1 LDFWNGSL
9 DAEPC
14 ATWASLTQ
22 MVPAQETDKKFQ
34 ETNKKMDRLDEQIE
48 ETNRIIGRLGNKL
61 GEFVEGLVRPGLV
74 RRFMQ
79 PMPPFVECVG
89 FFCGGKR

>member
-1 LDFWNGSL
+1 
-9 DAEPC
+9 
-14 ATWASLTQ
+14 

-61 GEFVEGLVRPGLV
+61 GEFVEGLVHPGLV
-74 RRFMQ
+74 RRFM
-79 PMPPFVECVG
+79 
-89 FFCGGKR
+89 

>member
-1 LDFWNGSL
+1 
-9 DAEPC
+9 
-14 ATWASLTQ
+14 

-61 GEFVEGLVRPGLV
+61 GEFVEGLVRPGLCV
-74 RRFMQ
+74 ASCSRCLLLWSVSAF
-79 PMPPFVECVG
+79 FVEGNVKG
-89 FFCGGKR
+89 LRGAAQFLGRGNDPY

>member
-1 LDFWNGSL
+1 
-9 DAEPC
+9 
-14 ATWASLTQ
+14 

-48 ETNRIIGRLGNKL
+48 ETSRIIGPFGNKP

-89 FFCGGKR
+89 FFVEGNVKGLRGAAQFLGRGNDPY